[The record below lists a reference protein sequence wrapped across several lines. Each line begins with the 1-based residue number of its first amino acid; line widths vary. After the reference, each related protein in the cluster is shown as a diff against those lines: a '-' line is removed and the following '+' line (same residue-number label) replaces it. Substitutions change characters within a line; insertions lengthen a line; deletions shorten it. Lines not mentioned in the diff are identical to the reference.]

1 MGFGRKM
8 LRGSA
13 SVVAVLA
20 MSATAYAADA
30 PAPAADSSL
39 DEIVVTGFRKSI
51 QDSIDVKRDKTAV
64 VDVVSAE
71 DIGKLP
77 DKNVADALQRVPGVM
92 IQSAASGEGGFD
104 EADRVSIRGSSPSL
118 TNTTINGHGV
128 ATGDWFLLD
137 QFSTVGRSVS
147 FSLLP
152 SEIVDKTLVYKSQ
165 QADLVEGGVAGSID
179 ILTRKPLD
187 FKDNFTAAA
196 DIEGV
201 YGDMAEKVSPQ
212 FNGLVSWKNKSNTF
226 GVLAQA
232 FYEERDVQREG
243 QEVLG
248 YSQFAA
254 TDAAVKAHPELN
266 GVYYPT
272 LIGSALFQQK
282 RKRMGGDI
290 DVEFTPTDKLTVDI
304 NGFYSHMDAD
314 NSNRNFMYWGSSIF
328 STQQAVPTAYT
339 VKNNT
344 LTSATTPSVT
354 NAIVY
359 DQISRPG
366 ASAET
371 SYIDADVTYQATDRL
386 SFTGKVGYTYGLGDT
401 PSEPAYEAVAASS
414 ASYALNGLS
423 APATVNFGIPTGT
436 QNGNYATGWAWTDV
450 LTAVDQEYYGQLD
463 AKYDVKSGIWDS
475 VKAGVRVSAHQ
486 RNTQFKVD
494 GGCCANGGWG
504 VATPSSSG
512 TYPAGFGSNL
522 GGPVLT
528 NIWTLSNDQ
537 IAAFFN
543 SYGIGNADPI
553 NGADGTSRYYWPG
566 SFKVSETDSA
576 AYVMANVGGAGWSG
590 NFGVRFVDTN
600 LTSLVYFASTAGAPG
615 AINTSAFGPYVPT
628 NISHDYVNVLPSANL
643 KLEVTDDVVA
653 HLAVAK
659 TMARPDYSALG
670 GSVSLNDVASSG
682 SGGNPD
688 LKPIESTNYDA
699 SLEWYYGPQSL
710 LSFAVFY
717 NDMNSYVTYGVTPQ
731 TFYSDFYKANHTY
744 QVTHPFNT
752 SAKNRG
758 FELAIQ
764 QPIYGGFGVQANYTY
779 AYGTEESGAPMIGN
793 SRHTYN
799 LTGYYENDWISAH
812 LSYTFRSHFVVGLD
826 RSTLE
831 NQDDFGTLDA
841 SVNIPVNDYL
851 SLTFSALNITDEL
864 MKYYANN
871 TDQPRAIY
879 DNGRQYYFG
888 AHFKY

>member
-1 MGFGRKM
+1 MVIGRKM

-13 SVVAVLA
+13 SVMAMLAV
-20 MSATAYAADA
+20 SATAYAADA
-30 PAPAADSSL
+30 PAADGL

-51 QDSIDVKRDKTAV
+51 QDSIDVKRDQTAV

-77 DKNVADALQRVPGVM
+77 DKNVADALQRLPGVM

-137 QFSTVGRSVS
+137 QYSTVGRSVS
-147 FSLLP
+147 YSLLP
-152 SEIVDKTLVYKSQ
+152 SEIVDKALVYKTQ
-165 QADLVEGGVAGSID
+165 QADLVEGGVAGSVD
-179 ILTRKPLD
+179 IITRKPLD
-187 FKDNFTAAA
+187 FKQDFTAAA

-201 YGDMAEKVSPQ
+201 YSDMADKASPQ
-212 FNGLVSWKNKSNTF
+212 FNGMLAWKNKSNTF
-226 GVLAQA
+226 GVMAQA
-232 FYEERDVQREG
+232 FYEERNVRRDG
-243 QEVLG
+243 QEILG
-248 YSQFAA
+248 YSQFAP
-254 TDAAVKAHPELN
+254 TDAAVAAHPELN

-272 LIGSALFQQK
+272 LIGSAIFEQK
-282 RKRMGGDI
+282 RKRMGGDF
-290 DVEFTPTDKLTVDI
+290 DVEFQPTDKLTVDV

-314 NSNRNFMYWGSSIF
+314 NVNRNFMYWGSSIF

-344 LTSATTPSVT
+344 LVSATTPSVA

-366 ASAET
+366 AASET
-371 SYIDADVTYQATDRL
+371 SYIDTDLKYQATDRL
-386 SFTGKVGYTYGLGDT
+386 TLTGKFGYTYGLGDT
-401 PSEPAYEAVAASS
+401 PSEPAYEAVASSS

-423 APATVNFGIPTGT
+423 SPATVNFGIPTGT
-436 QNGNYATGWAWTDV
+436 QNGNYATGWAWNDV
-450 LTAVDQEYYGQLD
+450 LTSVDQEYYGQLD
-463 AKYDVKSGIWDS
+463 ALYSIKSSIFDS
-475 VKAGVRVSAHQ
+475 VKAGVRFASHQ

-504 VATPSSSG
+504 VATPTASG
-512 TYPAGFGSNL
+512 TYPSGYASNL
-522 GGPVLT
+522 GGPILN
-528 NIWTLSNDQ
+528 NIWTLSEAQ
-537 IAAFFN
+537 IAAFDN
-543 SYGIGNADPI
+543 AYGINNPDPI
-553 NGADGTSRYYWPG
+553 PGQDASSRYYWPG
-566 SFKVSETDSA
+566 SFKVTEQDSA

-600 LTSLVYFASTAGAPG
+600 VNSLVYVSATSSTPG
-615 AINTSAFGPYVPT
+615 AITTSAFGPYVPT
-628 NISHDYVNVLPSANL
+628 SISHDYVNVLPSANL
-643 KLEVTDDVVA
+643 KLEIEDDLVA

-682 SGGNPD
+682 SGGNPN

-699 SLEWYYGPQSL
+699 SLEWYYGPQAL

-717 NDMNSYVTYGVTPQ
+717 EDYNSYVTYGVAPQ
-731 TFYSDFYKANHTY
+731 TYYSDYYKANHSY
-744 QVTHPFNT
+744 LVTTPLNT
-752 SAKNRG
+752 AAKNRG

-764 QPIYGGFGVQANYTY
+764 QPIYAGFGVQANYTY
-779 AYGTEESGAPMIGN
+779 AYGTEENGSPMIGN

-812 LSYTFRSHFVVGLD
+812 LSYTYRAHFLVGLD
-826 RSTLE
+826 RSSAE
-831 NQDDFGTLDA
+831 NQDNYGTLDA
-841 SVNIPVNDYL
+841 SINVPVNDYL

>member
-13 SVVAVLA
+13 SVVAMLA
-20 MSATAYAADA
+20 VSATAYAADA
-30 PAPAADSSL
+30 PAADDGL
-39 DEIVVTGFRKSI
+39 NEIVVTGFRKSI
-51 QDSIDVKRDKTAV
+51 QDSIDVKRQQNAV

-137 QFSTVGRSVS
+137 QYSTVGRSVS

-152 SEIVDKTLVYKSQ
+152 SEIVEKTLVYKSQ

-179 ILTRKPLD
+179 IVTRKPLD
-187 FKDNFTAAA
+187 FSKSFTAVVDA
-196 DIEGV
+196 EGV
-201 YGDMAEKVSPQ
+201 YSDQAGKASPQ
-212 FNGLVSWKNKSNTF
+212 INGMVSWKNPTNTF
-226 GVLAQA
+226 GVVAQA
-232 FYEERDVQREG
+232 FYEERNIRRDG

-248 YSQFAA
+248 YSQFAS

-282 RKRMGGDI
+282 RKRVGGDV
-290 DVEFTPTDKLTVDI
+290 DVEFAPTDKLTVDI

-314 NSNRNFMYWGSSIF
+314 NSNRNFMYWGASIF
-328 STQQAVPTAYT
+328 GTNQAVPTAYT
-339 VKNNT
+339 VKNGT
-344 LTSATTPSVT
+344 LTSATSPSVP

-366 ASAET
+366 AAAET
-371 SYIDADVTYQATDRL
+371 SYIDADVKYEATDRL
-386 SFTGKVGYTYGLGDT
+386 TFTSKIGYTYGLGDT
-401 PSEPAYEAVAASS
+401 PSQPAYEAVAASS

-423 APATVNFGIPTGT
+423 APATVAFGIPTGT
-436 QNGNYATGWAWTDV
+436 QNGNYATGWAWNDV
-450 LTAVDQEYYGQLD
+450 LTAQDQEYYGQLD
-463 AKYDVKSGIWDS
+463 AQFDIKSGIWDS
-475 VKAGVRVSAHQ
+475 VKAGVRYAAHQ
-486 RNTQFKVD
+486 RNTQFKIN
-494 GGCCANGGWG
+494 GGCCINNGWAA
-504 VATPSSSG
+504 ATPSSSG
-512 TYPAGFGSNL
+512 TYPSDFGANL
-522 GGPVLT
+522 GGPILS
-528 NIWTLSNDQ
+528 NIWSLTEQQ
-537 IAAFFN
+537 IAAFN
-543 SYGIGNADPI
+543 AAYGNNDPV
-553 NGADGTSRYYWPG
+553 SRYYWPG
-566 SFKVSETDSA
+566 SFKVTEDDSA

-600 LTSLVYFASTAGAPG
+600 VNSLVYVSATSTTPG
-615 AINTSAFGPYVPT
+615 AITTSAFGPYVPT
-628 NISHDYVNVLPSANL
+628 SISHDYVNVLPSANL
-643 KLEVTDDVVA
+643 KLEITDNLIS

-682 SGGNPD
+682 SGGNPN

-710 LSFAVFY
+710 LSLALFY
-717 NDMNSYVTYGVTPQ
+717 NDMNSYVTFGTAPQ
-731 TFYSDFYKANHTY
+731 TYYSDFYKANHTY
-744 QVTHPFNT
+744 IVTTPLNT

-758 FELAIQ
+758 FELAVQ

-779 AYGTEESGAPMIGN
+779 AYGTEENGAPMVGN

-826 RSTLE
+826 RSTIE

-841 SVNIPVNDYL
+841 SVNVPVGDYVT
-851 SLTFSALNITDEL
+851 LTFSALNITDSL

-871 TDQPRAIY
+871 KDQPRAIY

-888 AHFKY
+888 ARFKY